1 MTAVLA
7 LDISGSY
14 ILPHVW
20 EDLGEKK
27 IVVLGQIFLSVPSR
41 GCSSCFSNDGTKL
54 NITE

>member
-27 IVVLGQIFLSVPSR
+27 NSGIGTNISVSP
-41 GCSSCFSNDGTKL
+41 
-54 NITE
+54 